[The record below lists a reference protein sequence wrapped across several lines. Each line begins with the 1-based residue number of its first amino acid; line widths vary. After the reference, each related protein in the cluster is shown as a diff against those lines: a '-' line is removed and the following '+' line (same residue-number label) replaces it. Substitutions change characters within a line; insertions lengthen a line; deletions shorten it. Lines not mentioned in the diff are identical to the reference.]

1 MSEGYVKLQHMVEA
15 EEGLREAIK
24 SSDVPFLGLM
34 RDSLRPS
41 TTASIELLTL
51 ASPGAEMY
59 AEYLSR
65 YPALF
70 SVHLTACIMEGLG
83 QAGHFELYS
92 HIQRA
97 IGTDSPLTQTQRD
110 SLWRAF
116 RRAIV
121 ELGFEPSPIIS
132 GPHFMA
138 NEYLRQAGVPLAFA
152 DDLAER
158 MLSFARRLG
167 LPDGDDPEAVAS
179 WQRALE
185 DRLNPPFSTTAKKA
199 VCLDAKGYYTQ
210 AFLRVSARH
219 GGSSAE
225 PDNPVERAMT
235 RAFEKQ
241 GNRNTFRRA
250 SLPYISLNE
259 GLAGIFVPGGDERE
273 FEFRID
279 GEVVRHLSGI
289 EDTFVPFNK
298 PLTRE
303 VVIQERA
310 GIQPYRYSLWEDDRA
325 NRLLLFSD
333 TGRFKCSG
341 QLQAADGNPIVLP
354 PGSYTCLSRFE
365 PTGIETEG
373 LWDDPTVY
381 TFRISIHPGVTTTLR
396 HGPAALS
403 VQGASQPYS
412 QWMGASKATNE
423 GIDVYFGPL
432 NFDVEFPSE
441 WSHFGGKDYVLTLSA
456 SGRIEKVRMP
466 FTVDASSKATLAVA
480 EVLERSGWAPGFL
493 RLLAEVSR
501 AGESRTLVRSS
512 LNYWW
517 GLSEI
522 TPTMHFKCDRLPQ
535 NLQSALNENVRF
547 ECNVLKPR
555 DVISKTLR
563 LVFQLDERRYQV
575 LSWNVPGIF
584 IEVESTQESGGVVRQ
599 MRTVGEV
606 ESVSPISSKHILV
619 SASESGVLS
628 VGDWV
633 TQVDF
638 AKHPSKRLP
647 ASLLAS
653 RLTPQSSSLR
663 FRSDRTGLDVE
674 LLKLVQPHFVMG
686 MAARVAD
693 GQYVVE
699 FSMSEE
705 VQAVAVRARD
715 VISGEDVELTL
726 QANTGVWTEHR
737 FGRSRLTSLPAK
749 AGEYTVSVFFD
760 LERWPS
766 GAWIF
771 RFDAKVGGMWGQL
784 ENRRQ
789 DVFAAGFICD
799 DQARSIRSD
808 ELLACLPG
816 LTDFE
821 SLAVLSRVQEAM
833 SACYMKECWESVQ
846 WIAGIWRAMLSRWK
860 GRMVEA
866 VTTLVDVACARPP
879 EGANSSWLLQQTAG
893 AIMPEMYALPA
904 VAYSRVNKRAHR
916 VAEALRAISDLKAQY
931 PGVFPHLIHVA
942 AASAFSNLAE
952 MQRGGA
958 PRGFKL
964 SSYLE
969 ALRQMGGGIED
980 SFKLE
985 DASFRPANGDWLG
998 PVHLRFATRALD
1010 SAYESSLAGNEIRKG
1025 QAMGLCR
1032 FVKHKFPAFP
1042 HNFHKCLAGRSPIV
1056 APWPM
1061 DDVEGIPEEVAQR
1074 GDNLEQITHLLSL
1087 LAFHC
1092 RLDARSDGRLATFME
1107 VIGSA
1112 GIPVEPCL
1120 TYLLQI
1126 GEAVF
1131 AYYLLLW
1138 ELVQKTENIQE

>member
-1 MSEGYVKLQHMVEA
+1 MELKHIVEA

-34 RDSLRPS
+34 RDSLRPG
-41 TTASIELLTL
+41 TTTSIELLTL
-51 ASPGAEMY
+51 ANPGVEAY
-59 AEYLSR
+59 TGYLSR

-97 IGTDSPLTQTQRD
+97 IGTDSPLTHTQRD

-158 MLSFARRLG
+158 MLAFARRLG

-210 AFLRVSARH
+210 AFLRASARH

-241 GNRNTFRRA
+241 GNRNVFRRA
-250 SLPYISLNE
+250 LLPYISLNE

-310 GIQPYRYSLWEDDRA
+310 GLQPYRYPLWEDDRA

-341 QLQAADGNPIVLP
+341 QLQAADGDPIVVP

-365 PTGIETEG
+365 PTGIETEE

-381 TFRISIHPGVTTTLR
+381 TFQISIHPGVTTTLT

-412 QWMGASKATNE
+412 RWVGASKATNE

-432 NFDVEFPSE
+432 DFDVEVPSE
-441 WSHFGGKDYVLTLSA
+441 WSHFAGKDYVLTLSA
-456 SGRIEKVRMP
+456 SGGVESVRIP
-466 FTVDASSKATLAVA
+466 FTVDASSKATLPVA
-480 EVLERSGWAPGFL
+480 DVLERNGWAPGLL

-501 AGESRTLVRSS
+501 AGENRTLVRSS
-512 LNYWW
+512 VNYWW
-517 GLSEI
+517 GLAEV
-522 TPTMHFKCDRLPQ
+522 TPSLQFKCDRLPR
-535 NLQSALNENVRF
+535 NLQPALNENVRLDG
-547 ECNVLKPR
+547 NALRPS
-555 DVISKTLR
+555 DAISKTLR

-584 IEVESTQESGGVVRQ
+584 IEVESTQEAGSVVRQ
-599 MRTVGEV
+599 RRAVGEV
-606 ESVSPISSKHILV
+606 ESVSAISSKHILV
-619 SASESGVLS
+619 SASEPGVLS
-628 VGDWV
+628 VGDWE
-633 TQVDF
+633 THVDF
-638 AKHPSKRLP
+638 VRHPSKRLP

-663 FRSDRTGLDVE
+663 YRSDRTGLDIE
-674 LLKLVQPHFVMG
+674 LLRLVQPHFVMG
-686 MAARVAD
+686 TVARAVD
-693 GQYVVE
+693 GQYLVE

-705 VQAVAVRARD
+705 AQAVAVRARD
-715 VISGEDVELTL
+715 VISGQDVELTL
-726 QANTGVWTEHR
+726 EANTGVWTGHR
-737 FGRSRLTSLPAK
+737 FGRARLISMPAK
-749 AGEYTVSVFFD
+749 GGGHTASVFFD
-760 LERWPS
+760 LEQWPS

-771 RFDAKVGGMWGQL
+771 RFDARVGGMWGQL
-784 ENRRQ
+784 ENQRQ

-808 ELLACLPG
+808 ELLACLSG
-816 LTDFE
+816 LTDIE
-821 SLAVLSRVQEAM
+821 SLAVLARVQEVM
-833 SACYMKECWESVQ
+833 SNCYMRECWESVQ

-860 GRMVEA
+860 GRTVEA

-879 EGANSSWLLQQTAG
+879 EGANFSWLLQQTAG
-893 AIMPEMYALPA
+893 AIMPEIYALPA
-904 VAYSRVNKRAHR
+904 VAYSRVNKRAHG
-916 VAEALRAISDLKAQY
+916 VAEALRAIAALKGQY
-931 PGVFPHLIHVA
+931 PGVFPDLIHVA
-942 AASAFSNLAE
+942 AASAFSNLSE
-952 MQRGGA
+952 MQKGGA

-964 SSYLE
+964 DSYVE
-969 ALRQMGGGIED
+969 VLRQMGGGIED

-985 DASFRPANGDWLG
+985 DASFRPVNGDWLG
-998 PVHLRFATRALD
+998 PVHFRFAMRALE
-1010 SAYESSLAGNEIRKG
+1010 SSYENSLAGNEIRRG

-1032 FVKHKFPAFP
+1032 FVKQRVPTFPQ
-1042 HNFHKCLAGRSPIV
+1042 NYRKCLAGRSPVV
-1056 APWPM
+1056 APWLTGDM
-1061 DDVEGIPEEVAQR
+1061 EGIPEEVAQR
-1074 GDNLEQITHLLSL
+1074 RDNLEQITHLLSL

-1092 RLDARSDGRLATFME
+1092 RLDARSDGRLAKFME
-1107 VIGSA
+1107 VLGSA

-1126 GEAVF
+1126 GESIF